1 MERSTVADHDQLP
14 APVSP
19 GTALVQLGD
28 VPLADLLAGAGDGVL
43 AHVLGTL
50 VTGDDP
56 GRPGDVSAFE
66 SSF

>member
-1 MERSTVADHDQLP
+1 MGRPTVAEHAQP
-14 APVSP
+14 PTPVTA
-19 GTALVQLGD
+19 GAALVQLGD

-43 AHVLGTL
+43 AHVLAAL
-50 VTGDDP
+50 VTEGEP

>member
-1 MERSTVADHDQLP
+1 MAETELP
-14 APVSP
+14 HPPVEAGP
-19 GTALVQLGD
+19 ALVRLGD

-50 VTGDDP
+50 VAGDESA
-56 GRPGDVSAFE
+56 RQLDVSAFE

>member
-1 MERSTVADHDQLP
+1 MAEPDQPPIGRTV
-14 APVSP
+14 

-50 VTGDDP
+50 TAEDEP

>member
-1 MERSTVADHDQLP
+1 MADHDQPPTPLT
-14 APVSP
+14 A
-19 GTALVQLGD
+19 GAALVQLGD

-50 VTGDDP
+50 AAEGEP

>member
-1 MERSTVADHDQLP
+1 MTEHAQPP
-14 APVSP
+14 APVTT
-19 GTALVQLGD
+19 GAALVQLGD

-43 AHVLGTL
+43 AHVLGAL
-50 VTGDDP
+50 AAEGEP

>member
-1 MERSTVADHDQLP
+1 MADHDQP
-14 APVSP
+14 PIPRTV

-50 VTGDDP
+50 ATEGEP

>member
-1 MERSTVADHDQLP
+1 VADHDQST
-14 APVSP
+14 VSRTA

-50 VTGDDP
+50 AAEGEP

>member
-1 MERSTVADHDQLP
+1 MADHDQPP
-14 APVSP
+14 APASP
-19 GTALVQLGD
+19 GAALVQLGD

-50 VTGDDP
+50 ATDDP
-56 GRPGDVSAFE
+56 GGPGDLSAFE

>member
-1 MERSTVADHDQLP
+1 MADHDQP
-14 APVSP
+14 AIPRTV

-50 VTGDDP
+50 TTEAEP

>member
-1 MERSTVADHDQLP
+1 VADHDQP
-14 APVSP
+14 PIGRTV

-43 AHVLGTL
+43 AHVLSTL
-50 VTGDDP
+50 AAEDEP

>member
-1 MERSTVADHDQLP
+1 MAEHAQPPTP
-14 APVSP
+14 ATA

-28 VPLADLLAGAGDGVL
+28 VPLADLLAGAGDTVL
-43 AHVLGTL
+43 AHVLGAL
-50 VTGDDP
+50 VAEGEP

>member
-1 MERSTVADHDQLP
+1 MADHDQ
-14 APVSP
+14 SP
-19 GTALVQLGD
+19 TPLTAGAALVQLGD

-50 VTGDDP
+50 VAEGEP
-56 GRPGDVSAFE
+56 GRPGVVSAFE

>member
-1 MERSTVADHDQLP
+1 MADPDQSTLSRTA
-14 APVSP
+14 

-50 VTGDDP
+50 AAEGEP